1 LPCPW
6 VLTLDFLDKHNID
19 YVAHDDAPYGSA
31 GQGDIYKEIKDA
43 GRFKATQ
50 RTEGISTS
58 DIILRI
64 IKEYE
69 LYVTRSMARGYN
81 REEIGIS
88 SSKMLRIKL
97 KDKFKNLL
105 EAFD

>member
-1 LPCPW
+1 MHCKWVDEVIMPCPW

-19 YVAHDDAPYGSA
+19 YVAHDDIPYGSA
-31 GQGDIYKEIKDA
+31 GQDDIYKAIKDA

-64 IKEYE
+64 IKEYD
-69 LYVTRSMARGYN
+69 LYVSRSIQRGYG
-81 REEIGIS
+81 RKEIGIS
-88 SSKMLRIKL
+88 
-97 KDKFKNLL
+97 
-105 EAFD
+105 